1 MGYRIFVAGA
11 SGAIGRRL
19 VPLLCDA
26 GHHVTGTTR
35 SAEKVGVLRALGA
48 EPVVIDVFDAER
60 LSREVVAARPDIV
73 IHQLTD
79 LAKGPDGTF
88 VHGAI
93 ARNARLRDEGT
104 RNLVR
109 AALEAGAQ
117 RLIAQSIAWMYAP
130 GPEPHAEED
139 PLDIEAR
146 GDRSISVRGVVALES
161 LALNSPP
168 LAGTVLRY
176 GHLYGP
182 GTGSIGPVHPASL
195 HVDAAAY
202 AALLVVDRP
211 ALGVFNFAEPNGYV
225 ATGKA
230 RTELEWSPELR
241 LPDAT
246 FRAEDTRPRNG

>member
-1 MGYRIFVAGA
+1 MGYRIFLAGA
-11 SGAIGRRL
+11 SGVIGRRL
-19 VPLLCDA
+19 TPLLRDA

-35 SAEKVGVLRALGA
+35 SAEKAAALRALGA
-48 EPVVIDVFDAER
+48 EPVVVDVFDAER
-60 LSREVVAARPDIV
+60 LSREVASAKPDIV

-79 LAKGPDGTF
+79 LPKGPDGAF
-88 VHGAI
+88 LQGALEG
-93 ARNARLRDEGT
+93 NARVRDEGT

-109 AALEAGAQ
+109 AALAAGAQ

-139 PLDIEAR
+139 PLDVDAR
-146 GDRSISVRGVVALES
+146 GDRSISVRGVVALET

-168 LAGTVLRY
+168 LSGTVLRY

-182 GTGSIGPVHPASL
+182 GTGSSGPPQSAPL

-202 AALLVVDRP
+202 AALLVVERP
-211 ALGVFNFAEPNGYV
+211 ATGVYNFAEPNGYV

-230 RTELEWSPELR
+230 RTQLAWSSDLR
-241 LPDAT
+241 LPAS
-246 FRAEDTRPRNG
+246 FRAGQ